1 MRFKPTSCNAR
12 AARGRRGGFT
22 LAEVLAALLLMA
34 IVIPVA
40 VQALQVA
47 SRAGEVGQ
55 RKAAAARIAER
66 VLEELVVER
75 RWQQSS
81 QNGTIQEGLQEYRWL
96 MRLEPWSEGDLSL
109 LTVQVTYPVQGQE
122 YDVRLSTLVDPTIQ

>member
-1 MRFKPTSCNAR
+1 
-12 AARGRRGGFT
+12 
-22 LAEVLAALLLMA
+22 VLAALLLMA

-96 MRLEPWSEGDLSL
+96 MRLEPWSEGDLSV
-109 LTVQVTYPVQGQE
+109 LTVQVTYPVQGRE
-122 YDVRLSTLVDPTIQ
+122 YDVRLSTLVDPTLQ

>member
-12 AARGRRGGFT
+12 AARRRRGGFT

-75 RWQQSS
+75 RWQQAS
-81 QNGTIQEGLQEYRWL
+81 QNGTIQEGSQEYRWL
-96 MRLEPWSEGDLSL
+96 MRLEPWSEGDLSV